1 MANIPKKIP
10 ERRCVGCGEHFPK
23 PALSRIVRKPN
34 GEIVLDRTG
43 KVAGRGVYLC
53 PSVGCLAKARKA
65 KRCET
70 ALECPIPPEVYA
82 QLEASLHESEGNG

>member
-23 PALSRIVRKPN
+23 PSLSRIVRKPS
-34 GEIVLDRTG
+34 GEIVVDRTG

-53 PSVGCLAKARKA
+53 PSVTCLGKPRKAR
-65 KRCET
+65 RCET

>member
-23 PALSRIVRKPN
+23 PALSRIVRKPD

-53 PSVGCLAKARKA
+53 PSVTCLGKARKA
-65 KRCET
+65 RRCES

>member
-10 ERRCVGCGEHFPK
+10 ERRCVGCGEHVPK
-23 PALSRIVRKPN
+23 PALSRIVRKPD

>member
-23 PALSRIVRKPN
+23 PSLARIVRKPD
-34 GEIVLDRTG
+34 GEIVLDRAG

-53 PSVGCLAKARKA
+53 PSVTCLGKARKA
-65 KRCET
+65 RRCET

-82 QLEASLHESEGNG
+82 QLEAILNESAGNG

>member
-23 PALSRIVRKPN
+23 PDLTRIVRKPD
-34 GEIVLDRTG
+34 GEIVIDRTG

-53 PSVGCLAKARKA
+53 PKATCLAKARKA
-65 KRCET
+65 RRCET
-70 ALECPIPPEVYA
+70 ALECPIPDGVYTL
-82 QLEASLHESEGNG
+82 LEEMLHDGQGNG